1 MGNSTNL
8 DEAADALR
16 RHYGGK
22 GVEAGRDE
30 GLDLM
35 ANAIRQELGIQ
46 KQEADDLVRQLA
58 SQERVQW
65 IPRGVA
71 PTTPDTATTQVV
83 PGAAAHHD
91 QKVTA
96 DTGARG
102 YWKV

>member
-1 MGNSTNL
+1 MGNQTSL
-8 DEAADALR
+8 EQAAEALK

-22 GVEAGRDE
+22 GVEAARDE

-35 ANAIRQELGIQ
+35 ANAIRQEIGIS
-46 KQEADDLVRQLA
+46 KQEAEALVRQLI
-58 SQERVQW
+58 ETNRVKW

-71 PTTPDTATTQVV
+71 PTTPDTAETQIV

-102 YWKV
+102 YWQV